1 MTDMD
6 AVLFDRYGPPDVL
19 RVGRV
24 ARPTAGEGELL
35 VRVHA
40 LGVNGGELAAR
51 SGRIRLITG
60 RRFPQRLG
68 IDLVGEV
75 ASVGPGVVGR
85 EPGEQVWGVLG
96 RTMASAAEYVAVAA
110 DRTAPAP
117 AALSATESASLI
129 AGATTSLTALSEK
142 AGLRPGERLLV
153 RGAAGGVGSVAVQVG
168 KHLGAR
174 VTALASEGAREFLT
188 GLGADEVVDR
198 RRHGPADLGEFDV
211 VLDTVGTEH
220 RAYRRLLA
228 PGGRMV
234 AIALDYGRLPAAA
247 GYLLVSAVHGR
258 RRVRFFSG
266 APDTA
271 LLVRAAQLAEQGVL
285 RPVVDTVHPL
295 AAVADAHRALESGGV
310 RGKHVLRVV

>member
-24 ARPTAGEGELL
+24 ARPTAGAGELL

-51 SGRIRLITG
+51 SGRIRLMTG

-75 ASVGPGVVGR
+75 VAVGPGVVGR
-85 EPGEQVWGVLG
+85 ELGERVWGVLG
-96 RTMASAAEYVAVAA
+96 RTMASAAAYVAVAA

-117 AALSATESASLI
+117 AALSATESASLV
-129 AGATTSLTALSEK
+129 AGATTSLTALSAK

-174 VTALASEGAREFLT
+174 VTALASQGAREFLT
-188 GLGADEVVDR
+188 DLGADEVLDR
-198 RRHGPADLGEFDV
+198 R
-211 VLDTVGTEH
+211 
-220 RAYRRLLA
+220 
-228 PGGRMV
+228 
-234 AIALDYGRLPAAA
+234 
-247 GYLLVSAVHGR
+247 
-258 RRVRFFSG
+258 
-266 APDTA
+266 
-271 LLVRAAQLAEQGVL
+271 
-285 RPVVDTVHPL
+285 
-295 AAVADAHRALESGGV
+295 
-310 RGKHVLRVV
+310 